1 MGLSGV
7 QRTLK
12 FCKYLPEFGWNP
24 IVLTSTP
31 SNYYAFDESLEQ
43 EVEGNIIKVYRTPSR
58 KELKG
63 GETQKAK
70 TTKLPSYT
78 IQKLGRAFLQTIH
91 QPDSKIRWRN
101 QALKLGRQIIEENDI
116 SVIFA
121 TAPPF
126 TDFLVAQQLSQEFGI
141 PFVVDYRDVWVDNP
155 FHFYA
160 TPFHKQYSIAL
171 EQSILTHAKKAV
183 VTTRFTKELL
193 LQRYRFLS
201 HDDISII
208 SHGFDPADFPDRAPA
223 KLNPNKF
230 TITHS
235 GVFQDDRTPKYF
247 FKALASF
254 IKKNPAAA
262 NDIQARFVGVMRKN
276 HLKMIKKYGLTE
288 NVVCTGYLQHNEAV
302 SELLQSDL
310 LWYMLFDTVRSP
322 GKLYEY
328 FAAAKPILA
337 CVPEGVMRRTTL
349 ESKCAIAVD
358 PKDTE
363 SIENAI
369 ASYYKLWKTNS
380 LPRPSQAFIQQFN
393 RRDLTSNLAIELSNA
408 AEI

>member
-12 FCKYLPEFGWNP
+12 FCKYLPDFGWNP
-24 IVLTSTP
+24 IVLASTP

-58 KELKG
+58 RELKG

-78 IQKLGRAFLQTIH
+78 IQRLGRAGLQANY
-91 QPDSKIRWRN
+91 QPDSKIRWRT
-101 QALKLGRQIIEENDI
+101 QALKLGRRIIEENDI

-126 TDFLVAQQLSQEFGI
+126 TDFLVAQQLSKEYGI

-160 TPFHKQYSIAL
+160 TPFHKQHSIAL
-171 EQSILTHAKKAV
+171 EHSILTHAKKAI

-193 LQRYRFLS
+193 LKRYRFLS

-208 SHGFDPADFPDRAPA
+208 SHGFDPADFPEKRPS
-223 KLNPNKF
+223 KLNPGKF

-247 FKALASF
+247 FKALAAF
-254 IKKNPAAA
+254 IKKNPSAAK
-262 NDIQARFVGVMRKN
+262 DIQCRFVGVMRKI
-276 HLKMIKKYGLTE
+276 HMKMIKKYGLSE
-288 NVVCTGYLQHNEAV
+288 NVVCTGYLPHNEAV
-302 SELLQSDL
+302 GELLQSDL

-358 PKDTE
+358 PKDTAAIE
-363 SIENAI
+363 SAI
-369 ASYYKLWKTNS
+369 ASYYNLWRTNS
-380 LPRPSQAFIQQFN
+380 LPRPSKEFIEQFN
-393 RRDLTSNLAIELSNA
+393 RRELTSNLAIELSNA